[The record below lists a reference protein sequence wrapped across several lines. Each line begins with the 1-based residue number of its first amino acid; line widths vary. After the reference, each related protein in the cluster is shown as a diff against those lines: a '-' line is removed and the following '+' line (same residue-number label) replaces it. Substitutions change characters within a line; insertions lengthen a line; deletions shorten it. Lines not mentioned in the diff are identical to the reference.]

1 MNYKVTEKRMI
12 DRRGFT
18 IIELLIAMATFSF
31 ILLLTTIVLINIG
44 GLYSKG
50 VNQTKIDD
58 ATRYIADEISN
69 KLRYSSV
76 SSLQEAPD
84 SDRLPET
91 GAYCVGGY
99 KYSYSSRSDPSPN
112 FLRKIPLPTGTACKY
127 EDSDQSSGISLLP
140 ANTKLT
146 YFNVE
151 LATSGST
158 NYFKIKT
165 SLLYGNF
172 NNANLS
178 DYSTTCKT
186 GSEYTYCAVSRLETV
201 VTARL
206 N

>member
-84 SDRLPET
+84 SPET

-99 KYSYSSRSDPSPN
+99 KYSYSSQSDSNPN
-112 FLRKIPLPTGTACKY
+112 FLRKIPLTTGTDCKY
-127 EDSDQSSGISLLP
+127 YPSDQSSGSSLLP

-146 YFNVE
+146 YFKVE

-186 GSEYTYCAVSRLETV
+186 GSEYTYCTV
-201 VTARL
+201 IT
-206 N
+206 